1 MNNLTQRIC
10 SAAVLILILVVLIHP
25 ATTIPI
31 KATAVGFISL
41 IILWEYS
48 RLFKSRFIRILFPIL
63 VIGGLLEMLFFTGYL
78 EKTSNYSNYLFW
90 FMCLLWV
97 FILFLVSTY
106 KKKNIN
112 DFLILIY
119 GYFILLLFVAS
130 LFFMVMNPGIFLY
143 VIIVV
148 SIADSA
154 AFFVGRTMG
163 KTPLLP
169 NISPGKTIEGFIG
182 GVLIASLFSCLIA
195 LFFGLQDRLLE
206 FLCLG
211 FLVALISVLGDVFFS
226 LLKRNKGIKD
236 SSNLIPGHGGFIDLL
251 DGTIAAL
258 PLLTFLSYRINELGS
273 TLALIGF

>member
-78 EKTSNYSNYLFW
+78 EKTSNNYLFW

-97 FILFLVSTY
+97 FILFLVLTY

-112 DFLILIY
+112 DFLILILE
-119 GYFILLLFVAS
+119 ILSSYHLLH
-130 LFFMVMNPGIFLY
+130 LCFLW
-143 VIIVV
+143 
-148 SIADSA
+148 S
-154 AFFVGRTMG
+154 
-163 KTPLLP
+163 
-169 NISPGKTIEGFIG
+169 
-182 GVLIASLFSCLIA
+182 
-195 LFFGLQDRLLE
+195 
-206 FLCLG
+206 
-211 FLVALISVLGDVFFS
+211 
-226 LLKRNKGIKD
+226 
-236 SSNLIPGHGGFIDLL
+236 
-251 DGTIAAL
+251 
-258 PLLTFLSYRINELGS
+258 
-273 TLALIGF
+273 